1 VNPRRVLLAGLF
13 LVVVSCT
20 VWVGLSYA
28 QSAASATIL
37 GTVTDPQG
45 NAVPDASVVAKNVDT
60 GIERSTTTTAEGLYR
75 IPNLAPGNYDV
86 SVQKAGFAKALA
98 KGIHV
103 SVGDLRDVN
112 FKLALG
118 TVATE
123 VRITAETPL
132 VETTKTD
139 ISNIINDKQ
148 MEGLPIF
155 PTTTPLGGNTSSK
168 LNDYES
174 LATLS
179 PGVHYDASGDSF
191 DLVGPGGYN
200 DRGNLVNVDG
210 GNITDQVVSTRDA
223 LGGTLDEVKE
233 FQVITNNYTA
243 EYGEAGNLIINV
255 VTKSGTNAFHG
266 AAHTFFRGRN
276 LGASNY
282 FYNEFDP
289 NAAFRRARFQKQQG
303 GIYAGG
309 PLIKDR
315 TFWFGNFEVG
325 HEEDPLTLINQPP
338 GGRSVTVVQPT
349 HEILWTAKIDHE
361 LFKNHNL
368 TLKFNQQRILTD
380 NLLVQLPPFAQ
391 PDSLTTS
398 VVHDHTI
405 NVGLTSQVTSHVVN
419 EARFFQHRFKNA
431 LPDKTTVPGVRT
443 SSTYSGAAFC
453 CPQGGLQNRYQFID
467 NVTWTRGTHTWKFG
481 TNISHFPYNSL
492 FQQFHFGEW
501 DFRSRNLAV
510 AFGPGFVDTRDTI
523 SGVYAQDSWK
533 IRPNLTF
540 NYGVRYDYED
550 GAFRGGLVP
559 TRGGGCLAGNLIM
572 SVCSSDS
579 NNFQPRVGLAWSP
592 SFESGFLHTLFGGPG
607 KSVVRASYAEVTE
620 LAYLNVSLDSLNFD
634 GVTLLTAQV
643 SFDFPFNPSSAP
655 CPTSGTLFT
664 NFFPNLPPDSCL
676 ATFKR
681 ANFFGRVRPI
691 APDLH
696 NPEVRHFGLD
706 ISRQIGNDLVV
717 DVGYIGV
724 LGFGQFGERD
734 RNFPTINPDPAH
746 PGFFFLGARP
756 DSRFLAK
763 RTNENSRTSAYHG
776 GYVNVTKRFAHHFQ
790 AQGNYTYSK
799 TLTTTEDF
807 FGTSEPGDPRN
818 IRADRGPSQNDL
830 RHVGNFSLVADT
842 AKLMKPSSIFGHIVN
857 NISFGLIGAVHSGT
871 HYPISTGEGPFSGSV
886 FPGIGAETQQRP
898 NVLPDGTLIATN
910 VASRDGGNL
919 QVGGTTLGAISP
931 NCNCPVTTFFAPAG
945 ASPLGPT
952 DSFTGGVVD
961 FQFLNGNLQR
971 NVGVGSRFYRF
982 DVSIAKTVTIRERIG
997 LEFRANIVNVLNH
1010 PNFILFN
1017 GSDVL
1022 DNLSI
1027 GTLPSGLA
1035 DPNCTSCIRAAGP
1048 LAGRYIGSN
1057 GQVLHLSDLQH
1068 GKVSPDLRNPIFGS
1082 AAASVG
1088 DPTAADLPR
1097 QIELSF
1103 RVKW

>member
-1 VNPRRVLLAGLF
+1 MTRFLSGKIWGVFVLAAVLVVTLAIVAPRRAA
-13 LVVVSCT
+13 
-20 VWVGLSYA
+20 A

-45 NAVPDASVVAKNVDT
+45 NSVPDATVVAKNVDT
-60 GIERSTTTTAEGLYR
+60 GIQRSTTTTAEGLYR
-75 IPNLAPGNYDV
+75 LPNLPPGTYDV
-86 SVQKAGFAKALA
+86 TVEKSGFAKAVA
-98 KGIHV
+98 KAVHID
-103 SVGDLRDVN
+103 VGDLRDVN
-112 FKLALG
+112 FKLAVAR
-118 TVATE
+118 VATE
-123 VRITAETPL
+123 VTVTAETPL
-132 VETTKTD
+132 IETTRTD
-139 ISNIINDKQ
+139 VSNTINDKQ

-155 PTTTPLGGNTSSK
+155 PSPNFLGTSNTASK
-168 LNDYES
+168 LNDYET
-174 LATLS
+174 LAVLA
-179 PGVHYDASGDSF
+179 PGVHYDVSADSA
-191 DLVGPGGYN
+191 DVVGPGAYN
-200 DRGNLVNVDG
+200 NRGNLVNVDG

-223 LGGTLDEVKE
+223 LGASLDEVKE

-243 EYGEAGNLIINV
+243 EYGQAGNLIINV
-255 VTKSGTNAFHG
+255 ATKSGTNAIHG
-266 AAHTFFRGRN
+266 GAHTFFRGRN

-315 TFWFGNFEVG
+315 TFWFGNFEIG
-325 HEEDPLTLINQPP
+325 HEEDPLTLTNQPP
-338 GGRSVTVVQPT
+338 GGQAVTVVSPT

-361 LFKNHNL
+361 LFKNHHL
-368 TLKFNQQRILTD
+368 TLRFNQQRILVD
-380 NLLVQLPPFAQ
+380 NLLVQLPSFAQ
-391 PDSLTTS
+391 PNSLTTE
-398 VVHDHTI
+398 VVHDHTF
-405 NVGLTSQVTSHVVN
+405 NAGLTSEVTPHVVN
-419 EARFFQHRFKNA
+419 EARFFAHRFKTA

-467 NVTWTRGTHTWKFG
+467 NVTWTRGTHTWKTG

-501 DFRSRNLAV
+501 DLRTSNLAI
-510 AFGPGFVDTRDTI
+510 AFGPGFVQTTDTI
-523 SGVYAQDSWK
+523 YGVYLQDSWK
-533 IRPNLTF
+533 LRPNLTF

-550 GAFRGGLVP
+550 GGFRGGLVP
-559 TRGGGCLAGNLIM
+559 TRGGGCFQGNLIIEA
-572 SVCSSDS
+572 CSSDS
-579 NNFQPRVGLAWSP
+579 NNVQPRVGLAWSP
-592 SFESGFLHTLFGGPG
+592 SFESGFLHALFGAPG
-607 KSVVRASYAEVTE
+607 KSVVRASYAEVSE

-634 GVTLLTAQV
+634 GVTLLTAQI
-643 SFDFPFNPSSAP
+643 
-655 CPTSGTLFT
+655 PTSSICPGGATVQS
-664 NFFPNLPPDSCL
+664 FFPNLPPDSCL
-676 ATFKR
+676 ATFRR
-681 ANFFGRVRPI
+681 ANFFGRIRPI

-706 ISRQIGNDLVV
+706 VSRQIGNDLVV

-734 RNFPTINPDPAH
+734 LNFPTINPDPAH
-746 PGFFFLGARP
+746 PGFFFLGDRP
-756 DSRFLAK
+756 DPRFLAR

-776 GYVNVTKRFAHHFQ
+776 GYVNVAKRFAHHFQ

-842 AKLMKPSSIFGHIVN
+842 ANLMRPSLFSHIVN
-857 NISFGLIGAVHSGT
+857 NWSFGLIGGVHSGT

-886 FPGIGAETQQRP
+886 FPGIGAETEQRP
-898 NVLPDGTLIATN
+898 NVLPDGTLVATN

-931 NCNCPVTTFFAPAG
+931 ACGCPVTTFFAPSG
-945 ASPLGPT
+945 ASTLGPR
-952 DSFTGGVVD
+952 DSFGGTSAITGNSIVD
-961 FQFLNGNLQR
+961 FQSLNGNLQR

-982 DVSIAKTVTIRERIG
+982 DVSIAKTVTIRERVG
-997 LEFRANIVNVLNH
+997 LEFRANIVNILNH

-1027 GTLPSGLA
+1027 GPGGCT
-1035 DPNCTSCIRAAGP
+1035 NCIDQNT
-1048 LAGRYIGSN
+1048 GRYIGAN
-1057 GQVLHLSDLQH
+1057 GQVLHLRDLQH
-1068 GKVSPDLRNPIFGS
+1068 GKVSRDLTNPIFGS
-1082 AAASVG
+1082 PEASVG
-1088 DPTAADLPR
+1088 DPTAADIPR
-1097 QIELSF
+1097 QIELSL